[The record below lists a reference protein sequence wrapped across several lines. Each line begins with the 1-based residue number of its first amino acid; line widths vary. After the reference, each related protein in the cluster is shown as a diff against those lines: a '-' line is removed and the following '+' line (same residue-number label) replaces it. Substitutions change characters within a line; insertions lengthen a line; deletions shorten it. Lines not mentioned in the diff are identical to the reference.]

1 MGLFQRISDIL
12 SANLNDMADK
22 FEDPEKLLR
31 QAVRE
36 MEASIQEATR
46 ETAKVMA
53 SHSGLS
59 RELAYNEQRMADWQ
73 RRAEVAVGAGDEQ
86 LARKAISRKCEH
98 QKLVVALRDEAA
110 AAEESSRTL
119 RNQLDG
125 MKAKLAEA
133 QRRLATLTARK
144 RAADFRKKLHGAPG
158 ASAILPND
166 QQAFAKFDRLRQR
179 VELAEAEADALAELN
194 AELPP
199 PEIPPGSWDDR
210 AGAEIDAE
218 LLQLKEEIK
227 ARS

>member
-53 SHSGLS
+53 SHSGLL
-59 RELAYNEQRMADWQ
+59 RELASNERQMADWQ
-73 RRAEVAVGAGDEQ
+73 RRAEVALGAGDDQ
-86 LARKAISRKCEH
+86 LARKAISRKREH
-98 QKLVVALRDEAA
+98 EKLVVALRDEAE

-125 MKAKLAEA
+125 MKAKMAEA
-133 QRRLATLTARK
+133 NRRLATLTARK
-144 RAADFRKKLHGAPG
+144 RAADFRKKLHGAPV
-158 ASAILPND
+158 ALPSD
-166 QQAFAKFDRLRQR
+166 HQAFAKFDRLRQR

-194 AELPP
+194 AAPP
-199 PEIPPGSWDDR
+199 NQEVTLDSSDDC

-218 LLQLKEEIK
+218 LLQLKKEVK